1 MGETALRLL
10 AEPEFR
16 LFAIAALVGYILVF
30 MITEWFVT
38 KARARRTVEMVVT
51 SIFVLFCLVWGVH
64 NDRQELLLDTEMGAR
79 KVSGGVRVRLQ
90 DVTTVDGSDGAV
102 AGQLNRSF
110 QRADEVY
117 ARLFQRL
124 NIRSPGAIS
133 ALSAE
138 DWSQFAA
145 TLSETKRRYLGGTPF
160 ALLEITAS
168 DGSQTAPIALRSD
181 DIQIRSRRGEAE
193 GWICIHRIFDARE
206 RSSDERETIVL
217 THGTSRCR

>member
-1 MGETALRLL
+1 MGETALRLM

-16 LFAIAALVGYILVF
+16 LFAIVALAGYISLF

-38 KARARRTVEMVVT
+38 KPRTRRTVEMVVT
-51 SIFVLFCLVWGVH
+51 SIFILFCLVWGAH
-64 NDRQELLLDTEMGAR
+64 NDSRELLLDTAMGAR

-110 QRADEVY
+110 QRADEAY
-117 ARLFQRL
+117 SRLFQRL
-124 NIRSPGAIS
+124 NIRSPGDIS

-138 DWSQFAA
+138 DWRRFDA

-160 ALLEITAS
+160 ALLEITSS
-168 DGSQTAPIALRSD
+168 DGSSMAPIALRND
-181 DIQIRSRRGEAE
+181 DIPIRNQQGETE
-193 GWICIHRIFDARE
+193 GWICINRIFDARE
-206 RSSDERETIVL
+206 RSSDEREAIVL